1 METTLVLLKPDCIQ
15 RRMIGRLLARFEE
28 KGLQIVAM
36 KLMRIDAELARR
48 HYVEHLE
55 RDFYPSLEGYVMSGP
70 VVAVAISGPEAIQV
84 VRSMVGPTNGLNAPA
99 GTIRGDFS
107 VSGQKNLVHASDGPE
122 SAERELAIFFQPEEL
137 LTYDS
142 PSSDWLL

>member
-1 METTLVLLKPDCIQ
+1 METTLVLLKPDSIQ
-15 RRMIGRLLARFEE
+15 RRMIGRLLARFEA
-28 KGLQIVAM
+28 KGLQISAM
-36 KLMRIDAELARR
+36 KLMRIDAELAGR

-55 RDFYPSLEGYVMSGP
+55 RDFYPTLEGYITSGP
-70 VVAVAISGPEAIQV
+70 VVAAAISGPEAIQV

-107 VSGQKNLVHASDGPE
+107 VSGQKNLVHASDVPE
-122 SAERELAIFFQPEEL
+122 SAVRELAIFFKPEEL

-142 PSSDWLL
+142 PSSDWIL